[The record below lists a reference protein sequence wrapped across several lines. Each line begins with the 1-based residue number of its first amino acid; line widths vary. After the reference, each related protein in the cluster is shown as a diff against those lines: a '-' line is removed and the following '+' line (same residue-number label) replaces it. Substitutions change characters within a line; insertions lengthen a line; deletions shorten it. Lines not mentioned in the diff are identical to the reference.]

1 MQRHGERFR
10 LRLRRRLANSG
21 LGSMRAHAQE
31 REQEAEAEAEER
43 RQLGHESSEMALRCR
58 AAATGAAPNR
68 TECWFLNEDGVRVE
82 VDSKSHS
89 C

>member
-31 REQEAEAEAEER
+31 REQEEAAEEE
-43 RQLGHESSEMALRCR
+43 GGGE
-58 AAATGAAPNR
+58 AAAAGT
-68 TECWFLNEDGVRVE
+68 
-82 VDSKSHS
+82 
-89 C
+89 